1 MPLAGTGG
9 AMAVRYYISLPDP
22 ARARGGD
29 PAFSFDAHGA
39 DEFAAQ
45 LQHALRTSSL
55 FERWRARQDDPDDVD
70 PGLGAVDP
78 DAVVAGQQDD
88 LSILLV
94 ARSSIPGHVLKHRLR
109 LLAGGA
115 WELRDVAAA

>member
-1 MPLAGTGG
+1 VPWRSVTTSACP
-9 AMAVRYYISLPDP
+9 IPS
-22 ARARGGD
+22 
-29 PAFSFDAHGA
+29 
-39 DEFAAQ
+39 AQ

-55 FERWRARQDDPDDVD
+55 FERWRSRQEEPDEVD
-70 PGLGAVDP
+70 ASLGAVDP
-78 DAVVAGQQDD
+78 DATVAGKQDD

>member
-1 MPLAGTGG
+1 M
-9 AMAVRYYISLPDP
+9 
-22 ARARGGD
+22 
-29 PAFSFDAHGA
+29 
-39 DEFAAQ
+39 
-45 LQHALRTSSL
+45 
-55 FERWRARQDDPDDVD
+55 D

>member
-1 MPLAGTGG
+1 
-9 AMAVRYYISLPDP
+9 MAVRYYISLPDP
-22 ARARGGD
+22 VRARGGD

-39 DEFAAQ
+39 EEFAAQ

-55 FERWRARQDDPDDVD
+55 FERWRSHQDEPDEVD
-70 PGLGAVDP
+70 ASLGVIDP
-78 DAVVAGQQDD
+78 DATVAGKQDD

>member
-1 MPLAGTGG
+1 
-9 AMAVRYYISLPDP
+9 MAVRYYISLPDP

-78 DAVVAGQQDD
+78 DAAVAGQQDD

-94 ARSSIPGHVLKHRLR
+94 ARSSVPGHVLKHRLR

>member
-1 MPLAGTGG
+1 
-9 AMAVRYYISLPDP
+9 MAVRYYISLPDP

-70 PGLGAVDP
+70 PAWAP
-78 DAVVAGQQDD
+78 WTRMPWSPASRTTSA
-88 LSILLV
+88 SCW
-94 ARSSIPGHVLKHRLR
+94 SPVLPFP
-109 LLAGGA
+109 
-115 WELRDVAAA
+115 VMS

>member
-1 MPLAGTGG
+1 MPT
-9 AMAVRYYISLPDP
+9 RYYISLPDP
-22 ARARGGD
+22 ARARGSD
-29 PAFSFDAHGA
+29 AALAFRAQGA
-39 DEFAAQ
+39 DGFADE
-45 LQHALRTSSL
+45 LQAALRTGDL
-55 FERWRARQDDPDDVD
+55 FERWRTRQDDPDDVD